1 MRSIQTVLLLLSL
14 IAADCFQVG
23 AQDWKK
29 IELLKSTRADV
40 EALLGQAS
48 GDYFAQYDL
57 KEGNLFIEYSSGP
70 CRSDRKGGWNVPENV
85 VVKISFVPR
94 QKRKVAELKLESKK
108 FRRVVDQHVLG
119 VIYYVNDE
127 DGVSYEIQEGKVEAV
142 NYDPPKRYDNLY
154 CGDAHHLK

>member
-40 EALLGQAS
+40 EAVLGQAS
-48 GDYFAQYDL
+48 GDYFAQYDI

-70 CRSDRKGGWNVPENV
+70 CRQDRKGGWNVNENV
-85 VVKISFVPR
+85 VVRINFSPKH
-94 QKRKVAELKLESKK
+94 KRRLTNLKLDLKK

-142 NYDPPKRYDNLY
+142 RYDPPKRYDNLY
-154 CGDAHHLK
+154 CGDAPQP